1 MSSIITTTVYTLDE
15 LSCPSAREK
24 ARDWYRVHHSDSN
37 WYENVYEDF
46 RAVCGIFGI
55 DLRQR
60 VFRLS
65 NGRFMEE
72 PCIWFSGFCSQ
83 GDGACFEGRWHW
95 QSATARRLR
104 EYATQDHELHR
115 IADALQAVQ
124 KRNFWQL
131 QAEIHHRGRYCH
143 PYSMDITV
151 TRNSPTGQAMTAD
164 AEAAVSEA
172 LRDLAFWLYR
182 QLENEYDRLTSD
194 AAVDEALLIN
204 EYTFTEA
211 GLRAGL
217 PEDFIVSDKLHETNY
232 PDDHNDRLWWG
243 LLCTVTPCFGARLV
257 QEGNRLHYLADR
269 AGIRGLFS
277 DADAYHLDQA
287 FPLLMKQLEL
297 MLTSGELNPRHQHTV
312 TLYAKGLTCEAD
324 TLGSCGYV
332 YLAVYPTP
340 ETKK

>member
-1 MSSIITTTVYTLDE
+1 MSRIITTTVYTLHE
-15 LSCPSAREK
+15 LSSTAQEK
-24 ARDWYRVHHSDSN
+24 ARDWYRQHHADSN

-46 RAVCGIFGI
+46 REVCGIFGI

-95 QSATARRLR
+95 QPATVRRIR
-104 EYATQDHELHR
+104 KYAPQGHELHR

-131 QAEIHHRGRYCH
+131 QAEISHRGRYCH

-182 QLENEYDRLTSD
+182 QLE
-194 AAVDEALLIN
+194 
-204 EYTFTEA
+204 
-211 GLRAGL
+211 
-217 PEDFIVSDKLHETNY
+217 
-232 PDDHNDRLWWG
+232 
-243 LLCTVTPCFGARLV
+243 
-257 QEGNRLHYLADR
+257 
-269 AGIRGLFS
+269 
-277 DADAYHLDQA
+277 
-287 FPLLMKQLEL
+287 
-297 MLTSGELNPRHQHTV
+297 
-312 TLYAKGLTCEAD
+312 
-324 TLGSCGYV
+324 
-332 YLAVYPTP
+332 
-340 ETKK
+340 